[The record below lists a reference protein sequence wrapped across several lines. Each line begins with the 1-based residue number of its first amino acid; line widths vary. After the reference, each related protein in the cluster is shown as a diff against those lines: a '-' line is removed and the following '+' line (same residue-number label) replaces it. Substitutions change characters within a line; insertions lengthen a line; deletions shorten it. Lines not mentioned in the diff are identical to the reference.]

1 MMSFKLMRLLATPLL
16 LVSAAV
22 LSAQTPETA
31 PPAEEPTPAP
41 PVVQPAPKAQ
51 FFAGTVTDVDHD
63 HVTVSRTLVG
73 KAPESRTF
81 LIKPET
87 KVGKPLR
94 EKARVTV
101 RYKSFPEGDVA
112 LEIRI
117 HSQPRPP
124 KAS

>member
-1 MMSFKLMRLLATPLL
+1 MWFKLMRLFATPLL
-16 LVSAAV
+16 LLSAAV
-22 LSAQTPETA
+22 IVAQTPENA
-31 PPAEEPTPAP
+31 PPSQEPEAPAP
-41 PVVQPAPKAQ
+41 KVQPAPKAQ

-87 KVGKPLR
+87 KVSKTLR
-94 EKARVTV
+94 QKARVTV

-117 HSQPRPP
+117 HSQPRAP